1 MNAAPDAADRAS
13 ARRVLIGVVV
23 GAQGVRGQ
31 VRIKSFAQQPEDI
44 GAYGPLQDKAGV
56 RRFEVKAE
64 GFSRGAVIARIAGI
78 VDRNAAEALRGVE
91 LYIDRAALPQTA
103 ADEYYQ
109 ADLIGLA
116 AEDKAGAALGRVRGV
131 EDYGAG
137 PLLELER
144 PGVKRTALV
153 PFTKAVLVQVDL
165 AGGRLVL
172 DPPAGLLEE
181 DEERGQEPGESHG
194 VAR

>member
-1 MNAAPDAADRAS
+1 MTPS
-13 ARRVLIGVVV
+13 GRRVLIGVVV

-31 VRIKSFAQQPEDI
+31 VRIKSFAQRPQDI
-44 GAYGPLQDKAGV
+44 DAYGPLQDKSG
-56 RRFEVKAE
+56 RQRFEVKAQ
-64 GFSRGAVIARIAGI
+64 GFSRGAVIAGIAGI
-78 VDRNAAEALRGVE
+78 ADRNAAEALRGVE
-91 LYIDRAALPQTA
+91 LYVDRAALPQTA

-116 AEDKAGAALGRVRGV
+116 AEDKAGAALGRVRAV

-144 PGVKRTALV
+144 SGAKRTVLV

-181 DEERGQEPGESHG
+181 DETGGQEPGESAEEKDG
-194 VAR
+194 VAG

>member
-1 MNAAPDAADRAS
+1 M
-13 ARRVLIGVVV
+13 LIGVVV

-31 VRIKSFAQQPEDI
+31 VRIKSFAHSPQDI
-44 GAYGPLQDKAGV
+44 DAYGPLQDKTGQ
-56 RRFEVKAE
+56 RRFEVRAE
-64 GFSRGAVIARIAGI
+64 GFSRGAVIARIGGI
-78 VDRNAAEALRGVE
+78 VDRNAAEALRGIE
-91 LYIDRAALPQTA
+91 LYVDRAVLPEPG

-109 ADLIGLA
+109 ADLVGLA
-116 AEDKAGAALGRVRGV
+116 AEDKAGAALGRVRRV

-144 PGVKRTALV
+144 PGEKRTVLV

-181 DEERGQEPGESHG
+181 DDGGGREPGEIAKEKDG